1 MTVPPVTQSNAAIA
15 AKMTEARE
23 VGPDH
28 DGDGDDAAK
37 AAATVKAAPAPGT
50 GMVVDK
56 SA

>member
-23 VGPDH
+23 VGPDR

-37 AAATVKAAPAPGT
+37 VAAPTKAAPAPGT
-50 GMVVDK
+50 GLKVDK